1 MLHKI
6 LSTIILAFVCVA
18 ANAQG
23 ICVIN
28 GNIADDRLADGKK
41 IKKLVLTRTDEF
53 GRTVEVATAKV
64 KKGAYTFKYE
74 LSKGEPVLQYVVTGF
89 GDGKGV
95 GLFVEPG
102 EVTVNTP
109 SVVAVEQSTVA
120 GTPAN
125 DAYAQYKAIYAA
137 GLNEVA
143 TQVAALEA
151 RNGKEWMESA
161 EGKATIKRIEAKEAV
176 RTESNAL
183 RFLIEHNASPMTPL
197 VIENSLLPKLTTAY
211 ADQMVKTIHADLQ
224 EHPYFLSLR
233 NKVLSND
240 MKVGNELPDVTLPL
254 SSGEVKHLSDYRGK
268 YVVLNFWANGCA
280 ESERMLAEMK
290 NLYEV
295 VKENQDQFV
304 IISFALESDAAA
316 WKAALESKGMN
327 VEGWLNVCD
336 FAGSASPAAKLLG
349 VEKTPRIILVE
360 QEGRAVSLD
369 MDIDEVVMRVEQIL
383 SGDLYYFDQAEYK

>member
-102 EVTVNTP
+102 EVTVTTS
-109 SVVAVEQSTVA
+109 SVAAVEQSTVA

-137 GLNEVA
+137 GLNEVV

-161 EGKATIKRIEAKEAV
+161 EGKAAIKRIEAKEAV

-254 SSGEVKHLSDYRGK
+254 SSGEVKRLSDYRGK

-336 FAGSASPAAKLLG
+336 LAGLASPAAKLLG

-360 QEGRAVSLD
+360 QEGRAVSLV